1 MQSYY
6 MVAIA
11 IPVGGTYL
19 FFFFRP
25 SQMDSQRNTTGLARS
40 YWLSVAANFAIAS
53 HVPTRMGRKS
63 KMTLR
68 IMLLSDS
75 LFPLISRRIWKFF
88 NNFFFGL
95 KVTRCQ
101 LNVCCP
107 WRPHPCDDNDDLD
120 CLCLYCR
127 SLQGSLDQKLLWAIT
142 NTTGKYAHILHPMKQ
157 NELWDRTSRP
167 NISTSS
173 IYYCQ

>member
-1 MQSYY
+1 MTVGKATRSYLDIGQHCETDHAELLHGCDRDPCWRDLS
-6 MVAIA
+6 V
-11 IPVGGTYL
+11 
-19 FFFFRP
+19 FFFRP

-68 IMLLSDS
+68 IILLSDS

-88 NNFFFGL
+88 NHFFFGL

-127 SLQGSLDQKLLWAIT
+127 SLQGSLDRKLL
-142 NTTGKYAHILHPMKQ
+142 
-157 NELWDRTSRP
+157 
-167 NISTSS
+167 
-173 IYYCQ
+173 